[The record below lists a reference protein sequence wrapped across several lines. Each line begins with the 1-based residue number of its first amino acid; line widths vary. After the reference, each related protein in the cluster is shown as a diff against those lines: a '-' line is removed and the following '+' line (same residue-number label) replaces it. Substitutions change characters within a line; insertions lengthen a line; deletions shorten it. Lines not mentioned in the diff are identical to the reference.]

1 MMWMAL
7 AAAVSGQS
15 EFGTSMNRYVACLSA
30 GLPSDLSKR
39 DLQTRASIYRS
50 AAARCQGER
59 QEAIDA
65 AVRNRKPSQS
75 EAEARVEA
83 IDIIDTLDPMS
94 SCRVPGAQC

>member
-1 MMWMAL
+1 MIWIAF
-7 AAAVSGQS
+7 AAVVSGHG
-15 EFGTSMNRYVACLSA
+15 EFGASMNRYIACVSA

-39 DLQTRASIYRS
+39 DLQTRAGVYRK

-65 AVRNRKPSQS
+65 AVRNRTSDRS
-75 EAEARVEA
+75 EAAARAEA
-83 IDIIDTLDPMS
+83 IDIIDTLDPLS